1 MKRVLITGQNSYIG
15 NETELYLRN
24 RYPGQY
30 DITKISLRTEDW
42 KKLSFAGYDAIVHVA
57 GIAHVDISHATE
69 EVKANYYRVNTDLTE
84 AVSQKAKAEGA
95 GCFIYLSSMIV
106 YGDCAP
112 AGKKKVITAGTKP
125 KASNFYG
132 DSKLKAE
139 QKLRAM
145 ADENYKVILLRPP
158 FVYGKGSKGNYA
170 SLARLAEML
179 PVFPKVD
186 NERSMIYIGNL
197 CEVIR
202 RCIDWEIYVKK
213 KEQNCIVCCP
223 QNDRIVSTSE
233 LVREIAINHG
243 KNIRLFGGLDWL
255 IELCA
260 KLPGKY
266 GKLFEKAF
274 GSMIYAPEFSVSM
287 IDGYQKYTWKE
298 SIRRT
303 EK

>member
-30 DITKISLRTEDW
+30 DITKISLRTEEW
-42 KKLSFAGYDAIVHVA
+42 EKFSFAGFDAVVHVA
-57 GIAHVDISHATE
+57 GIAHVDIRHATD

-84 AVSQKAKAEGA
+84 AVSKKAKAEGA

-106 YGDCAP
+106 YGDCVP
-112 AGKKKVITAGTKP
+112 AGKRKMITAGTRP
-125 KASNFYG
+125 NPSNFYG

-145 ADENYKVILLRPP
+145 ADDNYKVILLRPP
-158 FVYGKGSKGNYA
+158 FVYGKGSKGNYV
-170 SLARLAEML
+170 SLAKLAEKL

-202 RCIDWEIYVKK
+202 RCIEWETYVKK
-213 KEQNCIVCCP
+213 KGQNCIVCCP
-223 QNDRIVSTSE
+223 QNDRTASTSE
-233 LVREIAINHG
+233 LVREIAKNHG
-243 KNIRLFGGLDWL
+243 KNIRLLGGLEWL
-255 IELCA
+255 IALCSR
-260 KLPGKY
+260 LPGRY

-274 GSMIYAPEFSVSM
+274 GSMAYAPEFSVSM